1 MRGLLWPRQEKKK
14 GRRAIS
20 PGIRIKEVGEFGGT
34 EPNGFGSES
43 RNIESLRNLIRRLD
57 MYERTRVVRQGKE
70 EEHFVLILNRW
81 LDGDDQAIDEWLR
94 TL

>member
-1 MRGLLWPRQEKKK
+1 MRGLLWPRQEKK

-20 PGIRIKEVGEFGGT
+20 PGIRIKEVGDFGGT
-34 EPNGFGSES
+34 EPNGFGPES

-57 MYERTRVVRQGKE
+57 MYERTRVVKQRKE
-70 EEHFVLILNRW
+70 EEPFILALHRW
-81 LDGDDQAIDEWLR
+81 LDGDDQAIEDWLT